1 MEYKL
6 GEIAYIQP
14 LLMLACIVL
23 MVTFL
28 LLVFVS
34 FFNVSLEVSMMLII
48 LKTKLSIKRSSNI
61 KWVDNWV
68 HQHFDDWHK
77 HVNMNCKDTII
88 NSYHKGVCAIV
99 ELLNCFFI
107 WSRNWMQLCIFWQ
120 YRSTFCF
127 IFVLDFILLW
137 FGFYQLWTLIFLFYS
152 TLPECTKVL
161 VA

>member
-1 MEYKL
+1 MENKL

-61 KWVDNWV
+61 K
-68 HQHFDDWHK
+68 
-77 HVNMNCKDTII
+77 
-88 NSYHKGVCAIV
+88 
-99 ELLNCFFI
+99 
-107 WSRNWMQLCIFWQ
+107 
-120 YRSTFCF
+120 
-127 IFVLDFILLW
+127 
-137 FGFYQLWTLIFLFYS
+137 
-152 TLPECTKVL
+152 
-161 VA
+161 